1 MKSRIVIIAI
11 LLFSSFSCFNSN
23 NTSEKNNNTFV
34 KKWIGKKIIIP
45 SDTLS
50 IKIINSS
57 IFDYSNFFK
66 SDNIKLIVS
75 INGESVT
82 CEYKLKTVE
91 AFADQLLSS
100 YENISLL
107 VYVNSMTTD
116 FFDFKIKNDNEI
128 KFKYPLLYD
137 NENKYLKKNKFS
149 SNDLYSILLCDKDD
163 KILMIGDFTKNKALK
178 DLYLNQIK
186 SHASPLIYDSPITP
200 VITKTPIKIP

>member
-1 MKSRIVIIAI
+1 MKSRIVILAI
-11 LLFSSFSCFNSN
+11 LLFSSVSGFNITSEKSN
-23 NTSEKNNNTFV
+23 NTVV

-50 IKIINSS
+50 IKIINST
-57 IFDYSNFFK
+57 IFDYSIFFK

-75 INGESVT
+75 INGESET
-82 CEYKLKTVE
+82 CVYKLKTVE

-116 FFDFKIKNDNEI
+116 FYNFKIKNDNEI

-137 NENKYLKKNKFS
+137 NENKYLKENKFS
-149 SNDLYSILLCDKDD
+149 SNDFYSILLCDKDD
-163 KILMIGDFTKNKALK
+163 KILMIGDFTTNKALK
-178 DLYLNQIK
+178 DLYLNQIE
-186 SHASPLIYDSPITP
+186 SHASHLIYDYPIKP
-200 VITKTPIKIP
+200 KITKTPIKIP

>member
-11 LLFSSFSCFNSN
+11 LLFSSVSCFNI
-23 NTSEKNNNTFV
+23 TTEKSNNTFV
-34 KKWIGKKIIIP
+34 KKWIGRKLIIP

-50 IKIINSS
+50 IKIINST
-57 IFDYSNFFK
+57 IFDYSIFSK

-75 INGESVT
+75 INGEFET
-82 CEYKLKTVE
+82 CVYKLKTVE
-91 AFADQLLSS
+91 AFVDQLLSS

-116 FFDFKIKNDNEI
+116 FYNFKIKNDNEI

-137 NENKYLKKNKFS
+137 NENKYLKENKFS
-149 SNDLYSILLCDKDD
+149 SNDFYSILLCDKDD

-178 DLYLNQIK
+178 DLYLNQIEL
-186 SHASPLIYDSPITP
+186 HASPLIYDYPITP
-200 VITKTPIKIP
+200 IITKTPIKIP